1 MGQEVLQPLGA
12 FFSPPITLLSE
23 NSVKAWTLSHRK
35 KKHLL
40 HQASRC
46 CQELPFL
53 LTTLLSCCSSFPTES
68 CRGLQKH
75 PQPEQEIRA
84 ELTAPGP
91 ALSLW
96 SSCAAAGWTKELL
109 LTYSKLTPDLLPA
122 LQQQHCTPLAPDGR
136 MLSVRLSALAGSW
149 CNCLHLSALLS
160 AHWSSRAE
168 AIASIYRWGTLHCR
182 FSATFSKACQK
193 HEGLHFTRH
202 SGELAKLLW
211 KIFCKVTFSNSS
223 NWLPQFP
230 VLRPDHVRLLAFCRY
245 QRFLSTIPPAQVSEK
260 GPGQ

>member
-53 LTTLLSCCSSFPTES
+53 LTSLSSCCSSFPTES

-109 LTYSKLTPDLLPA
+109 LQAYSKLTPGSPAAALHTASPGWQDAQRKAECLGRLLMQLFTPFCTTLSTLKLLSRGDCFYLQMGNFA
-122 LQQQHCTPLAPDGR
+122 LQ
-136 MLSVRLSALAGSW
+136 
-149 CNCLHLSALLS
+149 
-160 AHWSSRAE
+160 
-168 AIASIYRWGTLHCR
+168 I
-182 FSATFSKACQK
+182 
-193 HEGLHFTRH
+193 
-202 SGELAKLLW
+202 
-211 KIFCKVTFSNSS
+211 
-223 NWLPQFP
+223 
-230 VLRPDHVRLLAFCRY
+230 
-245 QRFLSTIPPAQVSEK
+245 
-260 GPGQ
+260 